1 MHTLSAMI
9 SPSQRAQ
16 IKAEIAKLEE
26 DRKICNEAGIRK
38 VIEGW
43 IEEQKKKLA
52 EGMRE
57 DPYAGPAIFSMAR
70 PTERRRWGATH
81 YWDTTHPQ
89 GCSILHSLRV
99 YFRFKVAPNQNSK
112 GTLKIKRSLDMK
124 KIDFKV
130 FMIATVF
137 AFLLSVPLSARAQD
151 AATIFKSKCVGCHAA
166 DGTGSAMGKKM
177 GAHDFTSADVQ
188 GMSDVQLTDIITNGK
203 NKMPKYASLKPE
215 DIQGLVAYIR
225 TLKK

>member
-1 MHTLSAMI
+1 
-9 SPSQRAQ
+9 
-16 IKAEIAKLEE
+16 
-26 DRKICNEAGIRK
+26 
-38 VIEGW
+38 
-43 IEEQKKKLA
+43 
-52 EGMRE
+52 
-57 DPYAGPAIFSMAR
+57 
-70 PTERRRWGATH
+70 
-81 YWDTTHPQ
+81 
-89 GCSILHSLRV
+89 
-99 YFRFKVAPNQNSK
+99 
-112 GTLKIKRSLDMK
+112 MK

-215 DIQGLVAYIR
+215 DVKGLVVYIR